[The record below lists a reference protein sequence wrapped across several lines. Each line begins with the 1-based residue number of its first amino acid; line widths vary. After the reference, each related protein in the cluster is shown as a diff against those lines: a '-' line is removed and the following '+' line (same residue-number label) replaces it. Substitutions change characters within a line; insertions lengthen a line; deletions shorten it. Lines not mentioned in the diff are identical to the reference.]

1 MLKRLTADMR
11 RYIVCAVSA
20 LFFLITDFSSITET
34 TAGSHRRIV
43 DQQNGSNWDAEQQVL
58 VFERQAPAEQ
68 CAQRAVEINKIRIT
82 S

>member
-1 MLKRLTADMR
+1 MGANLYTTTIYDLFFRHLSIMLKRLTADMR

-43 DQQNGSNWDAEQQVL
+43 DHQHGSNWDAKQ
-58 VFERQAPAEQ
+58 
-68 CAQRAVEINKIRIT
+68 
-82 S
+82 